1 MDRTIDKKESF
12 LVLLFISVFSLMLI
26 LFSIR
31 GINIARDLTLQANME
46 RISSTL
52 FEYYIS
58 NDSFPAS
65 EKCNLKD
72 SCLSLKEK
80 IDVFVYQDIFYESNK
95 KDYIIYGRSFQ
106 DGKTF
111 FVLDSNLIMEKV
123 LILPEL

>member
-1 MDRTIDKKESF
+1 MNRTIDKKESF
-12 LVLLFISVFSLMLI
+12 LVLVIICIFSLLLVI
-26 LFSIR
+26 FSIR
-31 GINIARDLTLQANME
+31 GVNIARDLTLQANME

-72 SCLSLKEK
+72 SCPSLKEK

-95 KDYIIYGRSFQ
+95 EDYIIYGRSFQ

-111 FVLDSNLIMEKV
+111 FVFDSNLTMEKV
-123 LILPEL
+123 LVLPEL

>member
-1 MDRTIDKKESF
+1 MNRTIEKKESF
-12 LVLLFISVFSLMLI
+12 LVLLFISIFSLLFL

-31 GINIARDLTLQANME
+31 GVNIARDLTLQANME
-46 RISSTL
+46 KVGSTL

-72 SCLSLKEK
+72 SCSSLKEK
-80 IDVFVYQDIFYESNK
+80 IDVYVYQDIFYESNK

-111 FVLDSNLIMEKV
+111 FVLDSNLTMEKV